1 MTFRGSGEDERGAF
15 DEGAGL
21 DRESPDGSRDE
32 PSRSR
37 TGRQRIRIS
46 KWTKAV
52 LKQLAAHQLVSVT
65 LLSISL
71 SFTLAFVVN
80 QYTQIFSDE
89 SGWRRTTNSTTA
101 TDLDVRIERDL
112 TVRDDLN
119 LSGSGSVLTMA
130 GPGCGLGPITD
141 AKIGVL
147 CFDPDE
153 GAFKVREGSGGF
165 NTLAYSDSAAVAAM
179 GSEGLANPLNHG
191 RYTDKEV
198 IASVLDVYGENGVL
212 SAELLQGYPVEH
224 FATLIEH
231 ERHANDPA
239 LHVEIYTDSRA
250 RAAMGSES
258 PANTLNHRRY
268 TEKEV
273 VEAVLGTFSIDGA
286 LNADLLDGRSANEY
300 ATDAELRTH
309 GDDTGL
315 HGEGYTDVQ
324 ARLAMGADFPTNPLN
339 HARYAGNEVISAV
352 LDVYG
357 QGGLL
362 SADLLGGQP
371 IDNFALTADL
381 SAHSKSMLHGVAFRQ
396 DLIVQPVTS
405 GEAIALGPLAF
416 NLATSGWIQ
425 VVATGYLQPSPGNE
439 TRIRLRADKPGVPSQ
454 FSLALIYQGA
464 ELEFEKI
471 DTFSVSWVFMVDSG
485 DQEIWVLVGEDVGGS
500 AVTVSI
506 TSIQA
511 TYFVVAQ
518 P

>member
-1 MTFRGSGEDERGAF
+1 M
-15 DEGAGL
+15 
-21 DRESPDGSRDE
+21 
-32 PSRSR
+32 
-37 TGRQRIRIS
+37 
-46 KWTKAV
+46 
-52 LKQLAAHQLVSVT
+52 VSIT

-101 TDLDVRIERDL
+101 TDLDVRIVRGL

-130 GPGCGLGPITD
+130 GPGCGLEPISD

-165 NTLAYSDSAAVAAM
+165 KRLAYSDSAAVAAM
-179 GSEGLANPLNHG
+179 GSEGPANPLNHG

-198 IASVLDVYGENGVL
+198 IDSVLDVYGENGVL
-212 SAELLQGYPVEH
+212 SAELLQGYPVEY

-239 LHVEIYTDSRA
+239 LHMETYTDIRA
-250 RAAMGSES
+250 TEAMGSEA

-268 TEKEV
+268 TDKEV

-286 LNADLLDGRSANEY
+286 LNADLLDGRSANVF
-300 ATDAELRTH
+300 ATDAELQTH

-315 HGEGYTDVQ
+315 HGGGYTDVQ
-324 ARLAMGADFPTNPLN
+324 ARLAMGVDFPTNPLN
-339 HARYAGNEVISAV
+339 HARYTDVQARLAMGVDFPTNPLNHGRYTDNEVIAAV

-371 IDNFALTADL
+371 IDNFATTADL
-381 SAHSKSMLHGVAFRQ
+381 DGHSQSMLHGVAFRQ
-396 DLIVQPVTS
+396 DRIVQVVTS
-405 GEAIALGPLAF
+405 GEAIAIGPLAF
-416 NLATSGWIQ
+416 NLTTAGWIQ
-425 VVATGYLQPSPGNE
+425 VLATGFLQPSPGNA
-439 TRIRLRADKPGVPSQ
+439 TRISLRADTPGVPAQ
-454 FSLALIYQGA
+454 FSQALIYQGA
-464 ELEFEKI
+464 ELESEKI
-471 DTFSVSWVFMVDSG
+471 DTFSVSWVFKVDSG
-485 DQEIWVLVGEDVGGS
+485 DQEIWVLVSENEAGS
-500 AVTVSI
+500 AVTAII

-511 TYFVVAQ
+511 TYFAVAQ